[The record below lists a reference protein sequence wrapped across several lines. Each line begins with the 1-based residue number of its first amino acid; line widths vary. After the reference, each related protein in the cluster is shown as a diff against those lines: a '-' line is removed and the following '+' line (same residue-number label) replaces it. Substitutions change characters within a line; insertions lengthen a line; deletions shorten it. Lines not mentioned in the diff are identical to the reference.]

1 MTPATAG
8 PIDVHTHVVPETTP
22 FLGRLARK
30 DARWAVVQWRADDAS
45 LADVLVS
52 GKVFRTIRRVACD
65 LAERRAE
72 QSAAGLAGQVLSAMP
87 ELFASWAPGPDA
99 VSYCRAFN
107 EWIAVQTENH
117 DGYFTGLGLVPV
129 QDPAAATAMLGEVH
143 GLGLAGVEIPSTTEQ
158 APLHEGRFEEF
169 WSEAERL
176 GLLVFVHSVGAV
188 GSFGHPMAGTSAIF
202 PPRIGESI
210 AGLIANGVLARH
222 PALRILASH
231 GGGSL
236 PASLARLDFVRA
248 TLPALRELLP
258 EMAAT
263 YAARLWYDQL
273 VFDPRV
279 LGLLAGMVGADRI
292 VLGSDYPFLSGDPA
306 RVLDDPSLPAGF
318 AEQARNTNPR
328 RLLQELPGRHIHGGT
343 S

>member
-1 MTPATAG
+1 MIPAAAG

-22 FLGRLARK
+22 FLERLARK
-30 DARWAVVQWRADDAS
+30 DPRWAVVQWRTDDAA

-72 QSAAGLAGQVLSAMP
+72 QTAAGLAGQVISAMP
-87 ELFASWAPGPDA
+87 ELFAPWAPGPDA

-107 EWIAVQTENH
+107 EWITAQTEDH

-129 QDPAAATAMLGEVH
+129 QDPAAATAMLGEVR

-158 APLHEGRFEEF
+158 APLHERRFEEF

-202 PPRIGESI
+202 PSRIGEAM

-236 PASLARLDFVRA
+236 PVSLARLDFVRA
-248 TLPALRELLP
+248 TTPALREPMP
-258 EMAAT
+258 EPAVT

-292 VLGSDYPFLSGDPA
+292 VLGSDYPFLTGDPA
-306 RVLDDPSLPAGF
+306 AALDDSSMPAGF
-318 AEQARNTNPR
+318 AEQVRNTNPR
-328 RLLQELPGRHIHGGT
+328 RLLQVKPGRLIPGDT
-343 S
+343 T